1 MEEFDVSLGVDP
13 SVKITYKPIKKFQ
26 QRTGVIS
33 KSDTTNFH
41 QVIEIKNTKSQPV
54 KIIVT
59 DQCPQSSS
67 DKIKVNSLAISFKL
81 FRVYKHLILY
91 PTDKIKVKF

>member
-13 SVKITYKPIKKFQ
+13 SVKITYKPVKKFQ
-26 QRTGVIS
+26 QRSGVIS

-41 QVIEIKNTKSQPV
+41 QVIEIKNTKLQPV

-59 DQCPQSSS
+59 DQCPMTQ
-67 DKIKVNSLAISFKL
+67 I
-81 FRVYKHLILY
+81 
-91 PTDKIKVKF
+91 TDKIKVYTLIYLYSTFRVILSHI